1 MMYDGDTIWLVRI
14 HIKFVCML
22 KEEEIAFGAGSGGIM
37 RIIPW
42 HGFVKGKVA
51 CIALNWFIHN
61 GFIHS
66 ERIVGFHNGFIE
78 AGITFISTALIMT
91 ELCTIIPVEAI

>member
-1 MMYDGDTIWLVRI
+1 
-14 HIKFVCML
+14 ML

-42 HGFVKGKVA
+42 HGFMKGKVA
-51 CIALNWFIHN
+51 HSTVSGLIHN

-91 ELCTIIPVEAI
+91 ELCTIIPVETIG